1 MSIIS
6 IVVIGG
12 GVSGLVAAINLKNK
26 LPDKEIILIEKN
38 SVLGGRLYSEDI
50 IINNDKYKIDYGPSW
65 CWMPKIIKKVLKEL
79 DINIKNLKFERLDPQ
94 YKIIYYDKKEFEVP
108 GTLEKI
114 EKLILRQDINSFN
127 KFTKFMSSN
136 RKKYKLMLDKIFYFR
151 NLDIYEYI
159 DLSILRNISNFKIFS
174 GYKDYCGGVFSKKIL
189 KDMMCWSGLFIGNR
203 IENLNG
209 IFSILTYSML
219 KEGTYLLKRGN
230 MEGNKEI
237 KGSQESEGMY
247 ELIKELECKA
257 FELGIKVVKNTEVIY
272 FDLLNNKIKGIQTR
286 TENEFGEFNNKNIQ
300 CDKVVSACDYYY
312 TESLL
317 SKDLRTYREDYWR
330 NLKICPSSLTFHIIL
345 KDRLPNLLYHNLI
358 FNNDFDK
365 YIEKY
370 INTDKLKIPK
380 KPLFYINIKDY
391 ENEKYKGQT
400 LFILTPTNP
409 KIILTDHYIESIYKN
424 IIIFLQEYTDD
435 YLESRKS
442 KSINILNNILYKTHF
457 SNKDYKTRYLS
468 FFYNSYGISCENNQF
483 GLLRPKIKSDKVENL
498 YYCGQMTNPG
508 PGIPPCMISGLN
520 TSNLLVEDLL
530 NDKMKENRNNKYI
543 LLYNYFNN
551 IIDIFESLII
561 MIVNFI
567 IFILTMEFNFY

>member
-1 MSIIS
+1 MS

-12 GVSGLVAAINLKNK
+12 GVSGLVAAINIKNR
-26 LPDKEIILIEKN
+26 LPNKEVILIEKN

-50 IINNDKYKIDYGPSW
+50 IINNEKYKIDYGPSW

-114 EKLILRQDINSFN
+114 EKLILRKDINSFN
-127 KFTKFMSSN
+127 KFTKFMNSN

-151 NLDIYEYI
+151 NLDFYEYF
-159 DLSILRNISNFKIFS
+159 DLSILRNIFNFKIFHD
-174 GYKDYCGGVFSKKIL
+174 YKNYCGGVFSKKIF
-189 KDMMCWSGLFIGNR
+189 KDMMCWPGLFIGNR

-230 MEGNKEI
+230 
-237 KGSQESEGMY
+237 SQESEGMY

-257 FELGIKVVKNTEVIY
+257 FEVGIKLVKNTEVIY
-272 FDLLNNKIKGIQTR
+272 FDLLNNKIKGLETR
-286 TENEFGEFNNKNIQ
+286 TENEFGEFNNKNIE

-312 TESLL
+312 TESIL
-317 SKDLRTYREDYWR
+317 SKDLRTYPEDYWR
-330 NLKICPSSLTFHIIL
+330 NLEICPSSLTFHIIL

-358 FNNDFDK
+358 FNNHFDK

-370 INTDKLKIPK
+370 INTNKLKIPK
-380 KPLFYINIKDY
+380 NPLFYINVKNW

-409 KIILTDHYIESIYKN
+409 KIVLTDHYIESIYEN
-424 IIIFLQEYTDD
+424 IINFLQEYTDD
-435 YLESRKS
+435 YLESRRS
-442 KSINILNNILYKTHF
+442 KSINILDNILYKTHF

-483 GLLRPKIKSDKVENL
+483 GLWRPKIKSDKVENL

-520 TSNLLVEDLL
+520 TSNLLVEELL
-530 NDKMKENRNNKYI
+530 KDRTTENIIEN
-543 LLYNYFNN
+543 NYFNN
-551 IIDIFESLII
+551 IIDIFENFII